1 MWLKVLVIA
10 SLAGQFLVESM
21 ACSSIV
27 AYRKGAAVVK
37 DVVDTINSLGIFPND
52 KKFLCRVAWV
62 ESRYGLARGTYRRG
76 YYGGIWQVRN

>member
-10 SLAGQFLVESM
+10 SLACQFFVESM

-27 AYRKGAAVVK
+27 AYGKGAAVVK
-37 DVVDTINSLGIFPND
+37 DVVDTINSLRIFPND

-62 ESRYGLARGTYRRG
+62 ESRYGLAPGTYRRG
-76 YYGGIWQVRN
+76 YYGGIWQVSN

>member
-10 SLAGQFLVESM
+10 SLAGQFLVGSM

-27 AYRKGAAVVK
+27 AYRKGADVVK

-52 KKFLCRVAWV
+52 EKFLCRVAWV